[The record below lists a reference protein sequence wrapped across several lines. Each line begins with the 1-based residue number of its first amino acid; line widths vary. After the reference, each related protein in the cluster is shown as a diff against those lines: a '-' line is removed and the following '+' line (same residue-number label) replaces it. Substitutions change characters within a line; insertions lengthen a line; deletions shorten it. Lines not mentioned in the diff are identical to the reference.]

1 MLLILNKSVYN
12 NMEQK
17 AKIPPELQV
26 NQSSLHHRFAIF
38 EDQKLL
44 ISKYQHKQ
52 YYQERYSNSSGGDG
66 GKTRNNFLSTPDLIL
81 KSQLQMA
88 EQEAEEEKEIEQR
101 RRRKQRQQYR

>member
-26 NQSSLHHRFAIF
+26 NQSSLHHRFAIS

-52 YYQERYSNSSGGDG
+52 YYQERYSNSSG
-66 GKTRNNFLSTPDLIL
+66 KTRNNFLSTADLIL

-101 RRRKQRQQYR
+101 RRRKQRQQ